1 MSTTK
6 TVVIPTTITIT
17 KPVRIFGQA
26 GVMISYDPMLE
37 YYKDNEM
44 KHTQAYSHQFMSIGV
59 NKNTGTIRLSGE
71 LVTKHLVPA
80 GFDELVLLPQQPWK
94 NGGGS

>member
-1 MSTTK
+1 MSTTE
-6 TVVIPTTITIT
+6 TVVIPTNITIN

-37 YYKDNEM
+37 YYVNNEM
-44 KHTQAYSHQFMSIGV
+44 KHTKAFDYRFFSMGI
-59 NKNTGTIRLSGE
+59 NKNTGTCRLSGKFIADLLPEEFNE
-71 LVTKHLVPA
+71 LVM
-80 GFDELVLLPQQPWK
+80 LPSQPWK